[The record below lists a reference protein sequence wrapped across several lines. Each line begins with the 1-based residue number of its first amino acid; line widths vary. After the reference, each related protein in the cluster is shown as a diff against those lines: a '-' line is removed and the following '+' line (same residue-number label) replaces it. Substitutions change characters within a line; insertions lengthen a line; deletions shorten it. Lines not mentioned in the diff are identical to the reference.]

1 MPKFTGM
8 SEKSFFFLNLKYRR
22 SMGIDAIALN
32 FLKIVPMLNTVSLTV
47 PCGFPFGEI
56 RFLK

>member
-1 MPKFTGM
+1 MPKFTGI
-8 SEKSFFFLNLKYRR
+8 SEKSFFKKNLKYRR

-32 FLKIVPMLNTVSLTV
+32 FLKIVPMLKTVSLTV
-47 PCGFPFGEI
+47 PCVFPFGEI